1 MYLLMLIGWGVMTWY
16 LPIMLCGYNYVELI
30 DIMNNKDARA
40 ITEFLKAF
48 NVTESN
54 TSQVAGKYLV
64 ISVGLSILILV
75 VFTLFYKLLKG
86 KKA

>member
-1 MYLLMLIGWGVMTWY
+1 MYLLMLIAWGVMTYY
-16 LPIMLCGYNYVELI
+16 LPIMLCGYNYIELI
-30 DIMNNKDARA
+30 DIINDKDARA
-40 ITEFLKAF
+40 VTEFLKAF

-64 ISVGLSILILV
+64 ISIGISILILV
-75 VFTLFYKLLKG
+75 AISVIYKLLTS